1 MNREEIKKREETL
14 IEILRHEFDVY
25 TRNVPWKNYKEKE
38 RNLFLSGKNIYQ
50 SEDPIVDLA
59 RNIIEMLRLK
69 EV

>member
-1 MNREEIKKREETL
+1 MEQKEIKKREDIL

-25 TRNVPWKNYKEKE
+25 THNIYTHIKE
-38 RNLFLSGKNIYQ
+38 RNLYLSGKKIYQ
-50 SEDPIVDLA
+50 SEDPIADLA